1 MVAQI
6 IIGFI
11 GLVLIAIPFSKAKK
25 KIQIK
30 SIALAIVFQIFLAF
44 LLIEIPVI
52 NDIFFY
58 FSLGVEKLQLAT
70 NSGTSFVFGYLSMG
84 VGEEL
89 IFAFK
94 ILPLI
99 IVISSLTA
107 LLLSLIHI

>member
-1 MVAQI
+1 MMVAQI

-58 FSLGVEKLQLAT
+58 FSLGVLRNYNWQQMLALVL
-70 NSGTSFVFGYLSMG
+70 FL
-84 VGEEL
+84 
-89 IFAFK
+89 
-94 ILPLI
+94 
-99 IVISSLTA
+99 VIYQWGLVRN
-107 LLLSLIHI
+107 